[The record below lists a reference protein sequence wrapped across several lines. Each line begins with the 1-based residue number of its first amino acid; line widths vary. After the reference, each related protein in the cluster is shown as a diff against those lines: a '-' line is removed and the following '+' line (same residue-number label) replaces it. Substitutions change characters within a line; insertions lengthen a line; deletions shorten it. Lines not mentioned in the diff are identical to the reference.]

1 MAKRVIV
8 SNRLPVTVKKV
19 NGKLEYKEGG
29 GGLATALST
38 FTTKRNSLWI
48 GWPGIPNDEV
58 TEADKKTIT
67 AYLKKK
73 NCHPVWLTKAQL
85 ERFYNGYSNSVLWP
99 LFHDMESVTGDTRE
113 NWDMYK
119 EVNQLYADTTLALS
133 EKNDTIWVHDYQL
146 LMTPEMI
153 RIKRAK
159 AKIGF
164 FLHIPFPS
172 QEYLFKT
179 PHAHRLLKGLLG
191 ADVIG
196 THTPSYA
203 QNFLDCCT
211 AKGIGR
217 VGSDKVSLQTRVVR
231 VTDFPISINYDAF
244 SEMTQTAEVAK
255 EYRKLK
261 RKYHGQKVILMS
273 DRMDPTK
280 GLVERLTAYQTLL
293 RQHQELRGKVVM
305 AMIAMPSRG
314 EIEVYK
320 NLREK
325 IEALVIDINTEF
337 GTKDWQPIDARFD
350 SFPFAQYAALYRR
363 ADVAFI
369 APIRDGMNLVA
380 KEFLAS
386 ADKHDGVLVL
396 SETAGAAEEL
406 KDAVL
411 VNPKRPKT
419 LVDGLQKALTMPR
432 SELRRRTANMQRH
445 IQHFNVDRWVDS
457 FITTLEHPRNLPS
470 IQRTKTLNK
479 KLVAQ
484 LQSDFTSADRRLLL
498 FDYDGTLTPLIS
510 GDPAGAKPSRKILK
524 RLQKLNKPD
533 NTDVVLVSG
542 RRKEEMQEWFGE
554 LPIGIAAEHGAYF
567 RRAGGKNWHKTS
579 TATQEWAAEL
589 GVIFDHYTTLTPGS
603 HTERK
608 NWALTWHFR
617 NASPYYAQKNLVA
630 LRRVVKP
637 FLKKYNLVIKEGN
650 KVFEV
655 LPQDINK
662 GRVAQEWLLQDQDF
676 VLCIGDDTTDE
687 DMFIAVPPNSWTIK
701 VGRGSTEANYRLPD
715 VDAVQALLKKLL

>member
-8 SNRLPVTVKKV
+8 SNRLPVTARKV
-19 NGKLEYKEGG
+19 DGKIEYKEGG

-48 GWPGIPNDEV
+48 GWPGIPDDEV
-58 TEADKKTIT
+58 TSEDKRVIT

-73 NCHPVWLTKAQL
+73 NCHPVWLTKKQL

-99 LFHDMESVTGDTRE
+99 LFHDMESVTGDTRA

-119 EVNQLYADTTLALS
+119 EVNQLFADTTLKLS
-133 EKNDTIWVHDYQL
+133 DKNDSIWVHDYQL
-146 LMTPEMI
+146 MMTPEMI
-153 RIKRAK
+153 RIKRVK

-164 FLHIPFPS
+164 FLHIPFPAGK
-172 QEYLFKT
+172 YLFKT

-203 QNFLDCCT
+203 QNFLDCCEE
-211 AKGIGR
+211 KGIGR
-217 VGSDKVSLQTRVVR
+217 VGSDKVSLQTHVVR

-244 SEMTQTAEVAK
+244 AEMTQTVEVSR
-255 EYRKLK
+255 EFRKLQ
-261 RKYHGQKVILMS
+261 RKYRGKKVILMS

-293 RQHQELRGKVVM
+293 KTHKELHGKVIM

-320 NLREK
+320 NLRQK
-325 IEALVIDINTEF
+325 IEKLVDTINKEF
-337 GTKDWQPIDARFD
+337 GAKDWQPIDARFD

-411 VNPKRPKT
+411 VNPKRPQT
-419 LVDGLQKALTMPR
+419 LVDGLQKALTMPK

-457 FITTLEHPRNLPS
+457 FITTLESPRKLPS
-470 IQRTKTLNK
+470 IQRTKTLNR
-479 KLVAQ
+479 KLIGQ
-484 LQSDFTSADRRLLL
+484 LQADYVLANRRLLL
-498 FDYDGTLTPLIS
+498 FDYDGTLSPLVS
-510 GDPAGAKPSRKILK
+510 NPADAKPNRKIIK
-524 RLQKLNKPD
+524 RLQKLNKPA

-542 RRKEEMQEWFGE
+542 RSKDELQEWFGDI
-554 LPIGIAAEHGAYF
+554 PIGIAAEHGAFF
-567 RRAGGKNWHKTS
+567 RRVGGKNWHKTS
-579 TATQEWAAEL
+579 SASQAWMNEIGA
-589 GVIFDHYTTLTPGS
+589 IFDRYTSLTPGA

-608 NWALTWHFR
+608 NWAITWHFR

-630 LRRVVKP
+630 LRLVVKP
-637 FLKKYNLVIKEGN
+637 LLKKYNLAIKEGN

-655 LPQDINK
+655 LPRDINK
-662 GRVAQEWLLQDQDF
+662 GRIAQEWLIQDQDF

-701 VGRGSTEANYRLPD
+701 VGRGSTKANYRLPD
-715 VDAVQALLKKLL
+715 VGAVHALLKKL